1 MFDRLSERLLGSVK
15 LLRGQ
20 KKITE
25 ENIQETIKEIRL
37 SLLEAD
43 VNFKV
48 VKTFIERVKEKAL
61 GQEVVK
67 GVDPGQQFVKIV
79 NDELITLLGGTTEEL
94 KLTGQ
99 PTIVFLVGLQGVGKT
114 TTAGKLAR
122 HIKTK
127 LNKSVVMASV
137 DVYRPAAIEQLK
149 QVGAQAEVPVFDT
162 DAKKKVTE
170 TAKDVL
176 AWAKTQ
182 NAEVILLDTAGRLQI
197 DEELMTELA
206 SLKTLLNPQEVL
218 LVADAMLGQQSV
230 NVAEGFHGR
239 MALTGLILTK
249 IDGDARGGAALSI
262 RESIGV
268 PIKFFGV
275 GEKQTALEVFHP
287 DRLASR
293 ILDMGDIVSL
303 VEKAQEVIDEKS
315 AMESAQKMMN
325 NEFTIEDFLTQMR
338 QIKKLGSM
346 EGILKMIPGMGQLTK
361 QMQGMAP
368 PDDELKKM
376 EAIICSMTLRERRD
390 HRIISGSRVVRIAKG
405 SGNKV
410 QDVNKFLKKF
420 ESSRAMMSQLMKMG
434 MGGKGGFPGMGGF
447 GGKLPF

>member
-48 VKTFIERVKEKAL
+48 VKTFIDRVKEKAI
-61 GQEVVK
+61 GQDVVK
-67 GVDPGQQFVKIV
+67 GIDPGQQFVKIV
-79 NDELITLLGGTTEEL
+79 NDELITLLGGQTEEL
-94 KLTGQ
+94 KLTGS
-99 PTIVFLVGLQGVGKT
+99 PTIIFLVGLQGVGKT

-149 QVGAQAEVPVFDT
+149 QVGAQAEVPVFNT
-162 DAKKKVTE
+162 DAKQKVTE
-170 TAKDVL
+170 TAKEVL
-176 AWAKTQ
+176 AWAKAQ
-182 NAEVILLDTAGRLQI
+182 SAEVILLDTAGRLQI
-197 DEELMTELA
+197 DDELMTELS
-206 SLKTLLNPQEVL
+206 SLKSVLNPQEII

-230 NVAEGFHGR
+230 NVAEGFN
-239 MALTGLILTK
+239 AKIPLTGLILTK

-293 ILDMGDIVSL
+293 ILDMGDIVTL

-315 AMESAQKMMN
+315 AMDSAQKMMKG
-325 NEFTIEDFLTQMR
+325 EFTIEDFLTQMR

-361 QMQGMAP
+361 QMQSMTP
-368 PDDELKKM
+368 PDEELKKM
-376 EAIICSMTLRERRD
+376 EAIICSMTPQERKD
-390 HRIISGSRVVRIAKG
+390 HRIINGSRVVRIAKG

-420 ESSRAMMSQLMKMG
+420 EASRSMMSQLMKMG
-434 MGGKGGFPGMGGF
+434 MGGGGGFPGMGGM
-447 GGKLPF
+447 GGKFPF

>member
-48 VKTFIERVKEKAL
+48 VKTFIDRVKEKAI

-67 GVDPGQQFVKIV
+67 GIDPGQQFVKIV
-79 NDELITLLGGTTEEL
+79 NDELITLLGGQTEEL
-94 KLTGQ
+94 KLSGS
-99 PTIVFLVGLQGVGKT
+99 PTIIFLVGLQGVGKT

-149 QVGAQAEVPVFDT
+149 QVGAQAEVPVFNT
-162 DAKKKVTE
+162 DAKQKVTE
-170 TAKDVL
+170 TAKEVL
-176 AWAKTQ
+176 AWAKAQ

-197 DEELMTELA
+197 DDELMTELS
-206 SLKTLLNPQEVL
+206 SLKSVLNPQEII

-230 NVAEGFHGR
+230 NVAEGFNSR
-239 MALTGLILTK
+239 IPLTGLILTK

-293 ILDMGDIVSL
+293 ILDMGDIVTL

-315 AMESAQKMMN
+315 AMDSAQKMMKG
-325 NEFTIEDFLTQMR
+325 EFTIEDFLTQMR

-361 QMQGMAP
+361 QMQSMTP
-368 PDDELKKM
+368 PDEELKKM
-376 EAIICSMTLRERRD
+376 EAIICSMTPQERKD
-390 HRIISGSRVVRIAKG
+390 HRIINGSRVVRIAKG

-420 ESSRAMMSQLMKMG
+420 EASRSMMSQLMKMG
-434 MGGKGGFPGMGGF
+434 MGGGGGFPGMGGL
-447 GGKLPF
+447 GGKFPF